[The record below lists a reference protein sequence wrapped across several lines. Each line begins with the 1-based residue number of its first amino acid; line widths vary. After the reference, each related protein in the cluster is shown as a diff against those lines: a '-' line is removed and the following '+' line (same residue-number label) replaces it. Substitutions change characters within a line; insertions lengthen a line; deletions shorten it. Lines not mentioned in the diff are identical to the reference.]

1 MDATAIINYLSD
13 YGMICIFVIIFLEY
27 LNLPGFP
34 AGIIM
39 PLAGVWTASTGS
51 NFFIALGVSVI
62 AGVIGSWML
71 YFIGLYGGDFVM
83 DKYTK
88 RFPRHKIVI
97 DKSMNRLKKYG
108 NIGVFICKLMPAVRT
123 IISVPAGVLK
133 LNFIKYTVYSAL
145 GILIWNGVFISFGYF
160 FGDVV
165 MQALK

>member
-1 MDATAIINYLSD
+1 MDAASIINYLSD
-13 YGMICIFVIIFLEY
+13 YGMICIFIVIFLEY

-39 PLAGVWTASTGS
+39 PIAGVWTASSGS
-51 NFFIALGVSVI
+51 NLFVALGVSVI

-71 YFIGLYGGDFVM
+71 YFIGRYGGDFLIE
-83 DKYTK
+83 KYEK
-88 RFPRHKIVI
+88 RFPRHKPMI
-97 DKSMNRLKKYG
+97 DKSMERLRKHG

-145 GILIWNGVFISFGYF
+145 GILVWNGAFISFGYL